1 MYKISI
7 IKFQL
12 MSQILK
18 MNVEY
23 STLILLTNIVG
34 LTRFDLTLMTVS
46 SPYSHME
53 KKVIECI

>member
-1 MYKISI
+1 
-7 IKFQL
+7 
-12 MSQILK
+12 MSQLLK

-46 SPYSHME
+46 SPYYHME